1 VVDKFLPLKERFIR
15 ERERRGLISG
25 GGGGLI
31 ESSMKVY

>member
-25 GGGGLI
+25 GGGLI